1 MAKLNLWFSVV
12 FRGRGTVKGSKGN
25 IGKERVKT
33 VIVTTK
39 VI

>member
-12 FRGRGTVKGSKGN
+12 FRGRGTGEGVK
-25 IGKERVKT
+25 RVKT